1 PQRDI
6 RGADHADPLRGPRR
20 SGHCKGFGDV
30 VVQRAVVCEKATR
43 LLKMIGNVRK
53 SHGEVESPYA
63 WLRLS
68 VSLALSTIGGV
79 GMWSVVVAL
88 PAVQAEFGVARGDA
102 SLPYTLTMIG
112 FGLASVVMGRLA
124 DRFGIM
130 FPVIVGTI
138 ALALGF
144 GAAAAAGSLWL
155 YALAQ
160 GLIGAG
166 SAATFAP
173 LLAHISLWF
182 VRRRGIAVA
191 IFAS

>member
-1 PQRDI
+1 MKERNSE
-6 RGADHADPLRGPRR
+6 A
-20 SGHCKGFGDV
+20 
-30 VVQRAVVCEKATR
+30 ET
-43 LLKMIGNVRK
+43 
-53 SHGEVESPYA
+53 PYA
-63 WLRLS
+63 WLRLA

-88 PAVQAEFGVARGDA
+88 PAVQAEFSVARGDA

-144 GAAAAAGSLWL
+144 GAAGAAGHLGA
-155 YALAQ
+155 YAL
-160 GLIGAG
+160 GEGVLIGGGGAG
-166 SAATFAP
+166 TIAP
-173 LLAHISLWF
+173 VPAHISRRV
-182 VRRRGIAVA
+182 VRW
-191 IFAS
+191 